1 MRETQNEKRKERS
14 MSFSLDTKNELA
26 RIEPEKKCC
35 MLAEIAGFI
44 RMCGS
49 IRLAGGG
56 KFRIIMTTENP
67 AAARHYKKLIKDY
80 FGIDTALEVG
90 RGNSL
95 KKGHAYSLTIGPE
108 DLSEQILRETGILMV
123 KEGMNYISDGIYEGL
138 IKTKCCRKAC
148 LRGMFL
154 AAGTITDPEK
164 AYHIEFNCSSQVLA
178 GDVKKLINSFVDLHA
193 KISARKK
200 NYAVYVKE
208 AEQIIDILAIM
219 GAHSQIFAFEDV
231 RITKEIRNKANRINN
246 CDNANI
252 DKAVK
257 AAEKQLSWIH
267 RIEEKKGLGC
277 LPEKLYEVAMLRLDN
292 PEATLQ
298 ELADMLDPPLKK
310 SGLNNRFRKIQELA
324 DKL

>member
-1 MRETQNEKRKERS
+1 
-14 MSFSLDTKNELA
+14 MSFSADTKNELA
-26 RIEPEKKCC
+26 HVEPEKKCC

-56 KFRIIMTTENP
+56 KFEIVTATEHP
-67 AAARHYKKLIKDY
+67 AVARHYKRMLKEY
-80 FGIDTALEVG
+80 FGIDAELAVG
-90 RGNSL
+90 QGSGL
-95 KKGHAYSLTIGPE
+95 KKGRSYLLSIGPE
-108 DLSEQILRETGILMV
+108 NLSEQILRETGILMV
-123 KEGMNYISDGIYEGL
+123 KEGMNYISDGIYDGL
-138 IKTKCCRKAC
+138 IRTKCCRKAC
-148 LRGMFL
+148 LRGIFL
-154 AAGTITDPEK
+154 ASGTITDPEK
-164 AYHIEFNCSSQVLA
+164 SYHLEFSCSSQILA

-193 KISARKK
+193 KVSARKK

-252 DKAVK
+252 DKTLK
-257 AAEKQLSWIH
+257 AAEKQLSWI
-267 RIEEKKGLGC
+267 RKIQETKGLVF
-277 LPEKLYEVAMLRLDN
+277 LPDKLREVAVLRLEN

-298 ELADMLDPPLKK
+298 ELADMMDPPMKK
-310 SGLNNRFRKIQELA
+310 SGLNNRFRKIEELA
-324 DKL
+324 GKL

>member
-1 MRETQNEKRKERS
+1 
-14 MSFSLDTKNELA
+14 MSFSMDTKNELA
-26 RIEPEKKCC
+26 HVTPEKKCC

-56 KFRIIMTTENP
+56 KFRIVTTTENP
-67 AAARHYKKLIKDY
+67 AVARHYKTLIKDY
-80 FGIDTALEVG
+80 FGIDAALEVG
-90 RGNSL
+90 QGNTL
-95 KKGHAYSLTIGPE
+95 KKGRAYLITIGPE

-123 KEGMNYISDGIYEGL
+123 REGMNYISDGIYDGL
-138 IKTKCCRKAC
+138 IRTKCCRKAC
-148 LRGMFL
+148 LRGIFL

-164 AYHIEFNCSSQVLA
+164 SYHLEFNCSSQILA
-178 GDVKKLINSFVDLHA
+178 GDVKKLVNSFVDLHA
-193 KISARKK
+193 KVSARKK

-219 GAHSQIFAFEDV
+219 GAHSQIFTFEDV

-252 DKAVK
+252 DKTLQ
-257 AAEKQLSWIH
+257 AAEKQLAWI
-267 RIEEKKGLGC
+267 RKIQDTKGLRF
-277 LPEKLYEVAMLRLDN
+277 LPDKLYDVAVLRLDH

-298 ELADMLDPPLKK
+298 ELADMMDPPMKK
-310 SGLNNRFRKIQELA
+310 SGINNRFRKIQELA
-324 DKL
+324 EKL

>member
-1 MRETQNEKRKERS
+1 
-14 MSFSLDTKNELA
+14 MSFSMETKNELA
-26 RIEPEKKCC
+26 HVVPEKKCC

-56 KFRIIMTTENP
+56 KFRIVTTTENP

-80 FGIDTALEVG
+80 FGIDAALEVG
-90 RGNSL
+90 QGNTL
-95 KKGHAYSLTIGPE
+95 KKGRAYILTIGPE

-123 KEGMNYISDGIYEGL
+123 KEGMNYISDGIYDGL
-138 IKTKCCRKAC
+138 IRTKCCRKAC
-148 LRGMFL
+148 LRGIFL
-154 AAGTITDPEK
+154 ASGTITDPEK
-164 AYHIEFNCSSQVLA
+164 GYHLEFNCSSQILA

-193 KISARKK
+193 KVSARKK

-252 DKAVK
+252 DKALQ
-257 AAEKQLSWIH
+257 AAEKQLGWIH
-267 RIEEKKGLGC
+267 KIQNTKGLRF
-277 LPEKLYEVAMLRLDN
+277 LPDKLYDVAILRLDN

-298 ELADMLDPPLKK
+298 ELADMMDPPMKK
-310 SGLNNRFRKIQELA
+310 SGINNRFRKIEEIA
-324 DKL
+324 GKL

>member
-1 MRETQNEKRKERS
+1 
-14 MSFSLDTKNELA
+14 MSFSMETKNELA
-26 RIEPEKKCC
+26 HVMPEKKCC

-56 KFRIIMTTENP
+56 KFRIVTTTENP

-80 FGIDTALEVG
+80 FGIDAALEVG
-90 RGNSL
+90 QGNTLKRGR
-95 KKGHAYSLTIGPE
+95 AYILTIGPE
-108 DLSEQILRETGILMV
+108 DLSEQILRETGVLMV
-123 KEGMNYISDGIYEGL
+123 KEGMNYISDGIYDGL
-138 IKTKCCRKAC
+138 IRTKCCRKAC
-148 LRGMFL
+148 LRGIFL
-154 AAGTITDPEK
+154 ASGTITDPEK
-164 AYHIEFNCSSQVLA
+164 GYHLEFNCNSQILA

-193 KISARKK
+193 KISVRKK

-252 DKAVK
+252 DKAVQ
-257 AAEKQLSWIH
+257 AAEKQLGWI
-267 RIEEKKGLGC
+267 RKIQNTKGLRF
-277 LPEKLYEVAMLRLDN
+277 LPDKLYDVAILRLDN

-298 ELADMLDPPLKK
+298 ELADMMDPPMKK
-310 SGLNNRFRKIQELA
+310 SGINNRFRKIEEIA
-324 DKL
+324 GKL

>member
-1 MRETQNEKRKERS
+1 

-26 RIEPEKKCC
+26 RIEPDKKCC

-56 KFRIIMTTENP
+56 KFHIIMTTENP
-67 AAARHYKKLIKDY
+67 AVARHYKKLIKDY
-80 FGIDTALEVG
+80 FDTDAVLEVG
-90 RGNSL
+90 QGSSL
-95 KKGHAYSLTIGPE
+95 KKGRAYKLAIGPE

-148 LRGMFL
+148 LRGIFL

-164 AYHIEFNCSSQVLA
+164 AYHIEFNCSSQILA

-193 KISARKK
+193 KVSERKK

-208 AEQIIDILAIM
+208 ADQIIDILAIL
-219 GAHSQIFAFEDV
+219 GAHSQIFTFEDV

-257 AAEKQLSWIH
+257 AAEKQIQWI
-267 RIEEKKGLGC
+267 RKIQDKKGLRS
-277 LPEKLYEVAMLRLDN
+277 LPDKLYEAAVLRLDN

-298 ELADMLDPPLKK
+298 ELADMMDPPMKK
-310 SGLNNRFRKIQELA
+310 SGINNRFRKIEELA
-324 DKL
+324 NKL

>member
-1 MRETQNEKRKERS
+1 

-35 MLAEIAGFI
+35 ILAEIAGFI

-56 KFRIIMTTENP
+56 KFHIIMTTENP
-67 AAARHYKKLIKDY
+67 AVARHYKKLIKDY
-80 FGIDTALEVG
+80 FDIDAVLEVG
-90 RGNSL
+90 QGNSL
-95 KKGHAYSLTIGPE
+95 KKGRAYNLAIGPE

-148 LRGMFL
+148 LRGIFL

-164 AYHIEFNCSSQVLA
+164 AYHIEFNCSSEILA
-178 GDVKKLINSFVDLHA
+178 GDVKRLINSFEDLHA
-193 KISARKK
+193 KVSVRKK

-208 AEQIIDILAIM
+208 AEQIMDILAIL

-257 AAEKQLSWIH
+257 AAEKQIVWIR
-267 RIEEKKGLGC
+267 RIEEKKGLRF
-277 LPEKLYEVAMLRLDN
+277 LPDKLYEVAVLRLDH

-298 ELADMLDPPLKK
+298 ELADMMDPPMKK
-310 SGLNNRFRKIQELA
+310 SGINNRFRKIEEMA
-324 DKL
+324 NKL

>member
-1 MRETQNEKRKERS
+1 
-14 MSFSLDTKNELA
+14 MSFSADTKNELA
-26 RIEPEKKCC
+26 HVEPEKKCC

-56 KFRIIMTTENP
+56 KFEIVTATEHP
-67 AAARHYKKLIKDY
+67 AVARHYKRMLKEY
-80 FGIDTALEVG
+80 FGIDAELVVG
-90 RGNSL
+90 QGSGL
-95 KKGHAYSLTIGPE
+95 KKGRSYLLSIGPE
-108 DLSEQILRETGILMV
+108 NLSEQILRETGILMV
-123 KEGMNYISDGIYEGL
+123 KEGMNYISDGIYDGL
-138 IKTKCCRKAC
+138 IRTKCCRKAC
-148 LRGMFL
+148 LRGIFL
-154 AAGTITDPEK
+154 ASGTITDPEK
-164 AYHIEFNCSSQVLA
+164 SYHLEFSCSSQILA

-193 KISARKK
+193 KVSVRKK

-252 DKAVK
+252 DKTLK

-267 RIEEKKGLGC
+267 KIQETKGLAF
-277 LPEKLYEVAMLRLDN
+277 LPDKLREVAVLRLEN

-298 ELADMLDPPLKK
+298 ELADMMDPPMKK
-310 SGLNNRFRKIQELA
+310 SGLNNRFRKIEELA
-324 DKL
+324 GKL

>member
-1 MRETQNEKRKERS
+1 
-14 MSFSLDTKNELA
+14 MSFSADTKNELA
-26 RIEPEKKCC
+26 HVEPEKKCC

-56 KFRIIMTTENP
+56 KFEIVTATEHP
-67 AAARHYKKLIKDY
+67 AVARHYKRMLKEY
-80 FGIDTALEVG
+80 FGIDAELAVG
-90 RGNSL
+90 QGSGL
-95 KKGHAYSLTIGPE
+95 KKGRSYLLSIGPE
-108 DLSEQILRETGILMV
+108 NLSEQILRETGILMV
-123 KEGMNYISDGIYEGL
+123 KEGMNYISDGIYDGL
-138 IKTKCCRKAC
+138 IRTKCCRKAC
-148 LRGMFL
+148 LRGIFL
-154 AAGTITDPEK
+154 ASGTITDPEK
-164 AYHIEFNCSSQVLA
+164 SYHLEFSCSSQILA

-193 KISARKK
+193 KVSARTK

-252 DKAVK
+252 DKTLK

-267 RIEEKKGLGC
+267 KIQETKGLAF
-277 LPEKLYEVAMLRLDN
+277 LPDKLREVAVLRLEN

-298 ELADMLDPPLKK
+298 ELADMMDPPMKK
-310 SGLNNRFRKIQELA
+310 SGLNNRFRKIEELA
-324 DKL
+324 GKL

>member
-1 MRETQNEKRKERS
+1 
-14 MSFSLDTKNELA
+14 MSFSMETKNELA
-26 RIEPEKKCC
+26 HVVPEKKCC

-56 KFRIIMTTENP
+56 KFRIVTTTENP

-80 FGIDTALEVG
+80 FGIDAALEVG
-90 RGNSL
+90 QGNTL
-95 KKGHAYSLTIGPE
+95 KKGRAYILTIGPE

-123 KEGMNYISDGIYEGL
+123 KEGMNYISDGIYDGL
-138 IKTKCCRKAC
+138 IRTKCCRKAC
-148 LRGMFL
+148 LRGIFL
-154 AAGTITDPEK
+154 ASGTITDPEK
-164 AYHIEFNCSSQVLA
+164 GYHLEFNCSSQILA

-193 KISARKK
+193 KVSARKK

-252 DKAVK
+252 DKALQ
-257 AAEKQLSWIH
+257 AAEKQLGWIH
-267 RIEEKKGLGC
+267 KIQNTKGLRF
-277 LPEKLYEVAMLRLDN
+277 LPDKLYDVAILRLDN

-298 ELADMLDPPLKK
+298 ELADMMDLPMKK
-310 SGLNNRFRKIQELA
+310 SGINNRFRKIEEIA
-324 DKL
+324 GKL

>member
-1 MRETQNEKRKERS
+1 
-14 MSFSLDTKNELA
+14 MSFSMETKNELA
-26 RIEPEKKCC
+26 HVMPEKKCC

-56 KFRIIMTTENP
+56 KFRIVTTTENP
-67 AAARHYKKLIKDY
+67 AVARHYKKLIKEY
-80 FGIDTALEVG
+80 FGIDAELEVG
-90 RGNSL
+90 QGNTL
-95 KKGHAYSLTIGPE
+95 KKGRAYLLTIGPE
-108 DLSEQILRETGILMV
+108 NLSEQILRETGILMV
-123 KEGMNYISDGIYEGL
+123 REGMNYISDGIYDGL
-138 IKTKCCRKAC
+138 IRTKCCRKAC
-148 LRGMFL
+148 LRGIFL
-154 AAGTITDPEK
+154 ASGTITDPEK
-164 AYHIEFNCSSQVLA
+164 SYHIEFNCSSQILA

-193 KISARKK
+193 KVSARKK

-252 DKAVK
+252 DKALQ
-257 AAEKQLSWIH
+257 AAEKQLGWIR
-267 RIEEKKGLGC
+267 RIQETKGLRA
-277 LPEKLYEVAMLRLDN
+277 LPDKLYEVAVLRLDN

-298 ELADMLDPPLKK
+298 ELAEMMDPPMKK
-310 SGLNNRFRKIQELA
+310 SGINNRFRKIEEFAGRL
-324 DKL
+324 

>member
-1 MRETQNEKRKERS
+1 
-14 MSFSLDTKNELA
+14 MSFSMETKNELA
-26 RIEPEKKCC
+26 HVMPEKKCC

-56 KFRIIMTTENP
+56 KFRIVTTTENP

-80 FGIDTALEVG
+80 FGIDAALEVG
-90 RGNSL
+90 QGNTLKRGR
-95 KKGHAYSLTIGPE
+95 AYILTIGPE

-123 KEGMNYISDGIYEGL
+123 KEGMNYISDGIYDGL
-138 IKTKCCRKAC
+138 IRTKCCRKAC
-148 LRGMFL
+148 LRGIFL
-154 AAGTITDPEK
+154 ASGTITDPEK
-164 AYHIEFNCSSQVLA
+164 GYHLEFNCNSQILA

-193 KISARKK
+193 KISVRKK

-252 DKAVK
+252 DKAVQ
-257 AAEKQLSWIH
+257 AAEKQLGWI
-267 RIEEKKGLGC
+267 RKIQNTKGLRF
-277 LPEKLYEVAMLRLDN
+277 LPDKLYDVAILRLDN

-298 ELADMLDPPLKK
+298 ELADMMDPPMKK
-310 SGLNNRFRKIQELA
+310 SGINNRFRKIEEIA
-324 DKL
+324 GKL

>member
-1 MRETQNEKRKERS
+1 
-14 MSFSLDTKNELA
+14 MSFSLNTKNELA

-56 KFRIIMTTENP
+56 KFHIIMTTENP
-67 AAARHYKKLIKDY
+67 AVARHYKKLIKDY
-80 FGIDTALEVG
+80 FGTDAVLEVG
-90 RGNSL
+90 QGNSL
-95 KKGHAYSLTIGPE
+95 KKGRAYNLAIGPE

-148 LRGMFL
+148 LRGIFL

-164 AYHIEFNCSSQVLA
+164 AYHIEINCSSQILA

-193 KISARKK
+193 KVSVRKK

-208 AEQIIDILAIM
+208 AEQIMDILAIL
-219 GAHSQIFAFEDV
+219 GAHSQIFAFENV

-257 AAEKQLSWIH
+257 AAEKQILWIR
-267 RIEEKKGLGC
+267 RIEEKKGLRF
-277 LPEKLYEVAMLRLDN
+277 LPDKLYEVAVLRLDH

-298 ELADMLDPPLKK
+298 ELADMMEPPMKK
-310 SGLNNRFRKIQELA
+310 SGINNRFRKIEELA
-324 DKL
+324 NKL

>member
-1 MRETQNEKRKERS
+1 
-14 MSFSLDTKNELA
+14 MSFSADTKNELA
-26 RIEPEKKCC
+26 HVEPEKKCC

-56 KFRIIMTTENP
+56 KFEIVTATEHP
-67 AAARHYKKLIKDY
+67 AVARHYKRMLKEY
-80 FGIDTALEVG
+80 FGIDAELAVG
-90 RGNSL
+90 QGSGL
-95 KKGHAYSLTIGPE
+95 KKGRSYHLSIGPE
-108 DLSEQILRETGILMV
+108 NLSEQILRETGILMV
-123 KEGMNYISDGIYEGL
+123 KEGMNYISDGIYDGL
-138 IKTKCCRKAC
+138 IRTKCCRKAC
-148 LRGMFL
+148 LRGIFL
-154 AAGTITDPEK
+154 ASGTITDPEK
-164 AYHIEFNCSSQVLA
+164 SYHLEFSCSSQILA

-193 KISARKK
+193 KVSARKK

-252 DKAVK
+252 DKTLK

-267 RIEEKKGLGC
+267 KIQETKGLAF
-277 LPEKLYEVAMLRLDN
+277 LPDKLREVAVLRLEN

-298 ELADMLDPPLKK
+298 ELADMMDPPMKK
-310 SGLNNRFRKIQELA
+310 SGLNNRFRKIEELA
-324 DKL
+324 GKL

>member
-1 MRETQNEKRKERS
+1 
-14 MSFSLDTKNELA
+14 MSFSADTKNELA
-26 RIEPEKKCC
+26 HVEPEKKCC

-56 KFRIIMTTENP
+56 KFEIVTATEHP
-67 AAARHYKKLIKDY
+67 AVARHYKRMLKEY
-80 FGIDTALEVG
+80 FGIDAELAVG
-90 RGNSL
+90 QGSGL
-95 KKGHAYSLTIGPE
+95 KKGRSYLLSIGPE
-108 DLSEQILRETGILMV
+108 NLSEQILRETGILMV
-123 KEGMNYISDGIYEGL
+123 KEGMNYISDGIYDGL
-138 IKTKCCRKAC
+138 IRTKCCRKAC
-148 LRGMFL
+148 LRGIFL
-154 AAGTITDPEK
+154 ASGTITDPEK
-164 AYHIEFNCSSQVLA
+164 SYHLEFSCSSQILA

-193 KISARKK
+193 KVSARKK

-252 DKAVK
+252 DKTLK

-267 RIEEKKGLGC
+267 
-277 LPEKLYEVAMLRLDN
+277 
-292 PEATLQ
+292 
-298 ELADMLDPPLKK
+298 
-310 SGLNNRFRKIQELA
+310 KIQETEGTGIFAGQIAGSSGAASGKPGRPPCRDLA
-324 DKL
+324 DIDGIRL

>member
-1 MRETQNEKRKERS
+1 
-14 MSFSLDTKNELA
+14 MSFSADTKNELA
-26 RIEPEKKCC
+26 HVEPEKKCC

-56 KFRIIMTTENP
+56 KFEIVTATEHP
-67 AAARHYKKLIKDY
+67 AVARHYKRMLKEY
-80 FGIDTALEVG
+80 FGIDAELAVG
-90 RGNSL
+90 QGSGL
-95 KKGHAYSLTIGPE
+95 KKGRSYLLSIGPE
-108 DLSEQILRETGILMV
+108 NLSEQILRETGILMV
-123 KEGMNYISDGIYEGL
+123 KEGMNYISDGIYDGL
-138 IKTKCCRKAC
+138 IRTKCCRKAC
-148 LRGMFL
+148 LRGIFL
-154 AAGTITDPEK
+154 ASGTITDPEK
-164 AYHIEFNCSSQVLA
+164 SYHLEFSCSSQILA

-193 KISARKK
+193 KVSARKK

-252 DKAVK
+252 DKTLK

-267 RIEEKKGLGC
+267 KIQETKGLAF
-277 LPEKLYEVAMLRLDN
+277 LPDKLRDVAVLRLEN

-298 ELADMLDPPLKK
+298 ELADMMDPPMKK
-310 SGLNNRFRKIQELA
+310 SGLNNRFRKIEELA
-324 DKL
+324 GKL

>member
-1 MRETQNEKRKERS
+1 
-14 MSFSLDTKNELA
+14 MSFSADTKNELA
-26 RIEPEKKCC
+26 QVEPEKKCC

-56 KFRIIMTTENP
+56 KFEIVTATEHP
-67 AAARHYKKLIKDY
+67 AVARHYKRMLKEY
-80 FGIDTALEVG
+80 FGIDAELAVG
-90 RGNSL
+90 QGSGL
-95 KKGHAYSLTIGPE
+95 KKGRSYLLSIGPE
-108 DLSEQILRETGILMV
+108 NLSEQILRETGILMV
-123 KEGMNYISDGIYEGL
+123 KEGMNDISDGIYDGL
-138 IKTKCCRKAC
+138 IRTKCCRKAC
-148 LRGMFL
+148 LRGIFL
-154 AAGTITDPEK
+154 ASGTITDPEK
-164 AYHIEFNCSSQVLA
+164 SYHLEFSCSSQILA

-193 KISARKK
+193 KVSARKK

-252 DKAVK
+252 DKTLK

-267 RIEEKKGLGC
+267 KIQETKGLAF
-277 LPEKLYEVAMLRLDN
+277 LPDKLREVAVLRLEN

-298 ELADMLDPPLKK
+298 ELADMMDPPMKK
-310 SGLNNRFRKIQELA
+310 SGLNNRFRKIEELA
-324 DKL
+324 GKL

>member
-1 MRETQNEKRKERS
+1 
-14 MSFSLDTKNELA
+14 MSFSADTKNELA
-26 RIEPEKKCC
+26 HVEPEKKCC

-56 KFRIIMTTENP
+56 KFEIVTATEHP
-67 AAARHYKKLIKDY
+67 AVARHYKRMLKEY
-80 FGIDTALEVG
+80 FGIDAELAVG
-90 RGNSL
+90 QGSGL
-95 KKGHAYSLTIGPE
+95 KKGRSYLLSIGPE
-108 DLSEQILRETGILMV
+108 NLSEQILRETGILMV
-123 KEGMNYISDGIYEGL
+123 KEGMNYISDGIYDGL
-138 IKTKCCRKAC
+138 IRTKCCRKAC
-148 LRGMFL
+148 LRGIFL
-154 AAGTITDPEK
+154 ASGTITDPEK
-164 AYHIEFNCSSQVLA
+164 SYHLEFSCSSQILA

-193 KISARKK
+193 KVSVRKK

-252 DKAVK
+252 DKTLK

-267 RIEEKKGLGC
+267 KIQETKGLAF
-277 LPEKLYEVAMLRLDN
+277 LPDKLREVAVLRLEN

-298 ELADMLDPPLKK
+298 ELADMMDPPMKK
-310 SGLNNRFRKIQELA
+310 SGLNNRLRKIEELA
-324 DKL
+324 GKL